1 MQNVRRFLWIVG
13 VAVLWPSTAVGGT
26 CAEFPW
32 NHPRDMIIPPVLEKG
47 QEAIQAGFV
56 LEGRELFSTYLSDH
70 EEGLFA
76 EGTRWALAS
85 LPDIADEPGKEFL
98 KQIVRLQTMKVEQVD
113 SVYAPWALCTIG
125 ELYWNA
131 GWSSEANAV
140 FEEFLESYPDHP
152 LAGAVMVE
160 AGLGYLDNQQFLE
173 AALVLR
179 RVVVEPKWEA
189 HRYRGA
195 LGLADATAMSK
206 AWKQAYYWYRV
217 VEAEKPELIRKSERS
232 SYYFGL
238 TELAVGDSR
247 KAIPRLLTTVNL
259 HPQHEI
265 SGQALNRIAEK
276 LNQEEHEFLSLW
288 FAEQAN
294 QNFKGQESSRRGK
307 AAQIRWVVNFLSH
320 EHSKKEWSDVYR
332 RLDDLEIYISLS
344 WDNVVEMARTLS
356 QAPEQDLAEESLLWM
371 GRGYLELHD
380 VQAAIQAFMHL
391 AAITHSVTWRQEAE
405 GYLGSI
411 LDQQFQTY
419 YDQQAWI
426 KALKFYENNQKA
438 FSLVP
443 LTRERI
449 RNVAQAYQQV
459 NLPAKAL
466 QWYAQLLEEYPDSP
480 LREEIFSQKVFLA
493 DDQKNMKLLRE
504 SGELYLQEYAKG
516 LWSSSVLTLL
526 GLEALERKDFP
537 VAVQE
542 LSDAVQLIEDKTR
555 RRFVL
560 RKRAQT
566 YQGAGRRDLALQD
579 LRQVVA
585 LDPQDMA
592 DVLRLG
598 DFLFDQGDF
607 SDAESPYEQ
616 VLSSKAPVDLKAWAK
631 YRWALSL
638 DYQGR
643 GSEARKLLAEVGQL
657 ETRSPEFENTIR
669 AAAVAVLDEF
679 SLNGKPQAVRADEG
693 S

>member
-1 MQNVRRFLWIVG
+1 MQKVRRFLWIVG
-13 VAVLWPSTAVGGT
+13 VAVLWPSMAVGGT
-26 CAEFPW
+26 CGQFTW
-32 NHPRDMIIPPVLEKG
+32 HHPPGMIIPPVLEKG
-47 QEAIQAGFV
+47 QAAIQAGFI
-56 LEGRELFSTYLSDH
+56 LEGRDLFSTYLQDH

-85 LPDIADEPGKEFL
+85 LPDSADEPGKEFL
-98 KQIVRLQTMKVEQVD
+98 KQIERLQTMKVKQLD
-113 SVYAPWALCTIG
+113 SVYAPWALCTMG

-131 GWSSEANAV
+131 KWYSEANAV
-140 FEEFLESYPDHP
+140 FEEFLESYPEHP

-160 AGLGYLDNQQFLE
+160 AGLGYLENKQFLE

-179 RVVVEPKWEA
+179 RVVEEPKWEA
-189 HRYRGA
+189 NRYRGA

-217 VEAEKPELIRKSERS
+217 VEAEKPELIRQSERS
-232 SYYFGL
+232 SYYYGL

-265 SGQALNRIAEK
+265 SGQALNRISER

-288 FAEQAN
+288 FAEQAS
-294 QNFKGQESSRRGK
+294 QSFKGQESSRRGK

-320 EHSKKEWSDVYR
+320 EHSKEEWSDVYR

-344 WDNVVEMARTLS
+344 WDNVVEMARPLT

-380 VQAAIQAFMHL
+380 FQAAIKAFMHL
-391 AAITHSVTWRQEAE
+391 ASITKSDTWRQEAE
-405 GYLGSI
+405 RHLSSI
-411 LDQQFQTY
+411 LDQQFQVF
-419 YDQQAWI
+419 YDQQEWV
-426 KALKFYENNQKA
+426 KALKFYENNKKA

-459 NLPAKAL
+459 NLPATAL
-466 QWYAQLLEEYPDSP
+466 QWYEQLLEEYPDSP
-480 LREEIFSQKVFLA
+480 LREEIFAQKVFLA
-493 DDQKNMKLLRE
+493 DDQQNTKLLRE
-504 SGELYLQEYAKG
+504 SGELYLQEYSNG
-516 LWSSSVLTLL
+516 LWSSDVLTLL

-537 VAVQE
+537 LAVQE
-542 LSDAVQLIEDKTR
+542 FSGAVPLIEDKTR

-566 YQGAGRRDLALQD
+566 YQEAGKRDLALQD
-579 LRQVVA
+579 LRGVVA
-585 LDPQDMA
+585 LNPQDMT

-607 SDAESPYEQ
+607 SDAELSYER

-631 YRWALSL
+631 YRLALSME
-638 DYQGR
+638 YQGR
-643 GSEARKLLAEVGQL
+643 ELEARKLLAEVGQL

-679 SLNGKPQAVRADEG
+679 SLNGKPQAMKADEG